1 MNFEFAT
8 ATKIIFGPGSSAR
21 LGALAAEM
29 GQRALVSLGI
39 PAGQATE
46 LLENLAGHGVLVTPY
61 PVEGEPS
68 IASIQGGLAL
78 ARSERCDLVIGLGGG
93 SALDTGKAIA
103 ILLANQGDL
112 YDYLEVIGRGQP
124 IRWPGAPYVAL
135 PTTAGT
141 GSEVTMNAVI
151 SAEMAETPDAKV
163 KVSLRSPLMLPRLA
177 LVDPRL
183 TLGLPPQVTASTGLD
198 ALTQLI
204 EPFVSNRANPLTD
217 AICREGLRHAAG
229 ALRIVYYDGGNLAG
243 REAMSLA
250 SLLGGLAL
258 ANAKLGAVH
267 GFAAPLGGRLSAP
280 HGALCA
286 RLLPLVMETNLR
298 ALHERQ
304 PDHPAIRR
312 YTEIAQILTGT
323 LDATAEQGVEWVQAV
338 VADLHIPGLASYGMQ
353 PADIPEMVDQAGRA
367 SSMQGNPLQ
376 LSQVELSAILEQA
389 L

>member
-338 VADLHIPGLASYGMQ
+338 VADLNIPGLASYGMQ